1 MLFSRV
7 RELLDRTIHNPTY
20 DGHTPPPRPA
30 SDTLTSQSSTLGH
43 QYETIDSRMV
53 STGRVGDGGPSS
65 LAVPPTVISDPLPTE
80 PQPYEIVGVASIDID
95 PTIYEVSQEY
105 LDRNNK

>member
-1 MLFSRV
+1 
-7 RELLDRTIHNPTY
+7 
-20 DGHTPPPRPA
+20 
-30 SDTLTSQSSTLGH
+30 
-43 QYETIDSRMV
+43 MV

-65 LAVPPTVISDPLPTE
+65 LAVPPTVISDPLATE
-80 PQPYEIVGVASIDID
+80 PQPYEIVGVASRDID